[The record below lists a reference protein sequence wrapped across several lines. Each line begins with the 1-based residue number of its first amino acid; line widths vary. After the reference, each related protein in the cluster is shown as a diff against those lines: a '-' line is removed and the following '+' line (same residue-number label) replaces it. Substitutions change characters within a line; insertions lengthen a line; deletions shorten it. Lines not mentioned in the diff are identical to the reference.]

1 MPDDTVFH
9 RILRRELPATF
20 LHEDDRCFA
29 IRDVHPQAP
38 FHALVIPKATLESVG
53 AATDDDAALLGHLLV
68 VARRVAQAAGCGH
81 AFRVVTNS
89 GAGAGQSVPQ
99 LHLHVLGGRALAWPP
114 G

>member
-1 MPDDTVFH
+1 MPDTIFH
-9 RILRRELPATF
+9 RILRREVPATF
-20 LHEDDRCFA
+20 LHEDDLCFV

-53 AATDDDAALLGHLLV
+53 ASTDADAALLGHLLI
-68 VARRVAQAAGCGH
+68 VARKVAQAAGHGH
-81 AFRVVTNS
+81 AFRIVTNS

-99 LHLHVLGGRALAWPP
+99 LHLHLLAGRPLAWPP